1 MNRVLKAIH
10 TAKSNDTASGL
21 LQIVFVVLVVG
32 GTIGLTGLLNL
43 TADSGP
49 ALSPEPEQVVVD
61 VLVPNQSAHT
71 ASRRLSGQVEARANV
86 AISPQVTGRVV
97 GLHDNL
103 VPGGTIGAGETLF
116 SLDPT
121 DYEIALERSRADV
134 AAAAADLEQARAD
147 ASNFV
152 KDWERVYPDRPAPAL
167 VAKEP
172 QIRAIEARLAAA
184 KANVRQAEVNLARTN
199 VTAKNDI
206 RIIESN
212 IELDQ
217 LVGPNGQ
224 YGSFYVANALR
235 IRASAETAVV
245 QALGLAPGKTAKVR
259 VDGVDTTLL
268 SELTSVGSALDER
281 TRLQPLI
288 LSVPTGATLTPGQFV
303 SLDVSGRLETGVF
316 RLPAAAMA
324 TRTSVWR
331 VANSRL
337 EEHNVDIVDTADDF
351 VVVRSFDPKDGIV
364 ISQVPTSFVAR
375 PVKIRH
381 TQNGDAS

>member
-32 GTIGLTGLLNL
+32 GTMGLTGLLKL
-43 TADSGP
+43 TADNGP

-61 VLVPNQSAHT
+61 VLKPTATAHT
-71 ASRRLSGQVEARANV
+71 ATRRLSGSVEARANV

-97 GLHDNL
+97 GLHENL
-103 VPGGTIGAGETLF
+103 VPGGSIRAGETLF

-134 AAAAADLEQARAD
+134 AAAEADLQQARAD
-147 ASNFV
+147 AGNFI

-167 VAKEP
+167 VAREP

-184 KANVRQAEVNLARTN
+184 EANVRQAEVNLARTN

-206 RIIESN
+206 RIIESG

-224 YGSFYVANALR
+224 YGSFYVADALR
-235 IRASAETAVV
+235 IRASAETAIV
-245 QALGLAPGKTAKVR
+245 QALDLAPGKQAQVQ
-259 VDGVDTTLL
+259 VDGYDAPFSTELL
-268 SELTSVGSALDER
+268 SVGSALDER

-288 LSVPTGATLTPGQFV
+288 LSVPSGAALTPGQFV
-303 SLDVSGRLETGVF
+303 NIEVSGTEATGVF
-316 RLPAAAMA
+316 RLPASAMA

-331 VANSRL
+331 VASTRL
-337 EEHNVDIVDTADDF
+337 EELAVDIIDTADDF
-351 VVVRSFDPKDGIV
+351 VVVRAFDAKDGIV
-364 ISQVPTSFVAR
+364 VSQVPTSFVAR
-375 PVKIRH
+375 PVKIRS
-381 TQNGDAS
+381 TFDGDAS

>member
-21 LQIVFVVLVVG
+21 MQIIFVVLVVG
-32 GTIGLTGLLNL
+32 GTIGLTGLLKL

-61 VLVPNQSAHT
+61 VLVPTQSAHT

-103 VPGGTIGAGETLF
+103 VPGGSIGAGETLF

-147 ASNFV
+147 ASNFI

-184 KANVRQAEVNLARTN
+184 EANVRQAEVNLARTN

-224 YGSFYVANALR
+224 YGSFYVADALR
-235 IRASAETAVV
+235 IRASAEAAVV
-245 QALGLAPGKTAKVR
+245 QALNLAPGKTALVR
-259 VDGVDTTLL
+259 VDGTETTLS

-288 LSVPTGATLTPGQFV
+288 LSVPAGATLTPGQFV
-303 SLDVSGRLETGVF
+303 SLEVSGRQENGVF
-316 RLPAAAMA
+316 RLPASAMA

-331 VANSRL
+331 VAGAKL
-337 EEHNVDIVDTADDF
+337 EEHPVDIVDTADDF

-364 ISQVPTSFVAR
+364 VSQVPTSFVSR
-375 PVKIRH
+375 PVKIRN
-381 TQNGDAS
+381 TLNGDAS